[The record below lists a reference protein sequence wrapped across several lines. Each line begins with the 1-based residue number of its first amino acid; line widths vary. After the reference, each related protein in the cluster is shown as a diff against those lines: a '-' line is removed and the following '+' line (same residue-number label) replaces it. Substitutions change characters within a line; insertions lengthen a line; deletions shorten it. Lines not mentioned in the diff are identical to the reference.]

1 VPALQPGLR
10 GGVVQ
15 EDARHRATEFLKEL
29 YAAGDIDAGR
39 RPVSPARA
47 HADAPP

>member
-1 VPALQPGLR
+1 
-10 GGVVQ
+10 VQ

-39 RPVSPARA
+39 
-47 HADAPP
+47 